1 MTQGVFLSDS
11 APASKDCLIICLHT
25 VAPPDRVGEQKPNH
39 GGGGLKNLN
48 SACDLFF
55 RCDQDFVA
63 RLHVETRGR
72 HGVDHRLGHSRA
84 AQGACLQYPPPPS
97 TQLALR
103 SAVRPAVQTSRT
115 YGPSRTPI
123 SKLVVPSL
131 NRLLEVTFAS
141 RFLAAPINALAG
153 EAWGRI

>member
-1 MTQGVFLSDS
+1 M
-11 APASKDCLIICLHT
+11 
-25 VAPPDRVGEQKPNH
+25 
-39 GGGGLKNLN
+39 GGGLKNLN
-48 SACDLFF
+48 SACDLFSGVIRTLSHGF
-55 RCDQDFVA
+55 TLKREGATGWIIDLAIPGLHKA
-63 RLHVETRGR
+63 RVC
-72 HGVDHRLGHSRA
+72 SI
-84 AQGACLQYPPPPS
+84 PPPS
-97 TQLALR
+97 TQLVLR
-103 SAVRPAVQTSRT
+103 FSVRPAVQTSRT